1 MIIEVDDV
9 SLHVEVTG
17 EGEPLLWLHGFSGTG
32 GDWKHIFREVPAG
45 FQLIAPDLRG
55 HGSSTNPANSFSFRD
70 AARDVLALLRHLDV
84 PQVKAIGLSGGGITL
99 LHMATLEPEAIEA
112 MVVVSAP
119 PYFPDQARA
128 LQRQFSE
135 AMLGEVE
142 MERLRRCHTQG
153 EAQIQQLFAYGR
165 AMADSYD
172 DVSFT
177 PPLLA
182 RITAKTMIVF
192 GDSDPFY
199 PVSLAF
205 DLHASIPRSSL
216 WVVPGGGHGP
226 VFGDHAARFRETAL
240 AFLHTDEPQQPRI

>member
-1 MIIEVDDV
+1 MISEINGV
-9 SLHVEVTG
+9 SLHYEITG
-17 EGEPLLWLHGFSGTG
+17 EGEPLLWVHGFLGTG
-32 GDWKHIFREVPAG
+32 GDWKHIFQEAPAD
-45 FQLIAPDLRG
+45 FQVIAPDLRG
-55 HGSSTNPANSFSFRD
+55 HGSSTNPSNSFSFRD
-70 AARDVLALLRHLDV
+70 AARDLLALLRHLNL
-84 PQVKAIGLSGGGITL
+84 PRVKAIGLSGGGITL
-99 LHMATLEPEAIEA
+99 LHMATMAPDAIEA

-128 LQRQFSE
+128 LQRQLSE

-142 MERLRRCHTQG
+142 MDRMRNCHMRG
-153 EAQIQQLFAYGR
+153 EAQIQQLMAYGR

-177 PPLLA
+177 PPSLA

-199 PVSLAF
+199 PVSIAF
-205 DLHASIPRSSL
+205 DLHAAIPRSSL

-226 VFGDHAARFRETAL
+226 VFGAHAARFRETAL
-240 AFLHTDEPQQPRI
+240 SFLRS

>member
-1 MIIEVDDV
+1 MISELNGV
-9 SLHVEVTG
+9 SLHYDITG
-17 EGEPLLWLHGFSGTG
+17 EGEPLLWVHGFLGTG
-32 GDWKHIFREVPAG
+32 SDWKHIFEDAPAG

-55 HGSSTNPANSFSFRD
+55 HGSSTNPSNSFSFRD
-70 AARDVLALLRHLDV
+70 AARDLLALLGHLNL
-84 PQVKAIGLSGGGITL
+84 PRVKAIGLSGGGITL
-99 LHMATLEPEAIEA
+99 LHMATMAPDAIEA

-128 LQRQFSE
+128 LQRQLSE

-142 MERLRRCHTQG
+142 MDRMRRCHTRG

-177 PPLLA
+177 PPSLA

-205 DLHASIPRSSL
+205 DLHAAIPRSSL
-216 WVVPGGGHGP
+216 WVVPGGSHGP
-226 VFGDHAARFRETAL
+226 VFGDHAARFRETAVT
-240 AFLHTDEPQQPRI
+240 FLRS